1 MSAALQP
8 SIVPPEALAIIQ
20 QGAPK
25 PMTQNPSVAVD
36 SVKVQASAAAPRQ
49 SDEPQHPAKA
59 KIVKERGDEIVAI
72 VSATFRLP
80 ATIPPA
86 LLKASS
92 ERKLKKIQPF
102 TQQGIVAEA
111 LTAWL
116 QKNGYQ
122 V

>member
-8 SIVPPEALAIIQ
+8 PVVTPETLAIIH

-25 PMTQNPSVAVD
+25 PLTQNPAVAVD
-36 SVKVQASAAAPRQ
+36 SVKVQPATTPTQLDETPR
-49 SDEPQHPAKA
+49 PAKA
-59 KIVKERGDEIVAI
+59 KAGKDRGDESVAI

-92 ERKLKKIQPF
+92 ERKIKKIQPF

-122 V
+122 L

>member
-8 SIVPPEALAIIQ
+8 PTLPPEAKAFIE
-20 QGAPK
+20 QGSPK
-25 PMTQNPSVAVD
+25 PQTQNPAVSVD
-36 SVKVQASAAAPRQ
+36 SVKVQPTATPKASTGTEQ
-49 SDEPQHPAKA
+49 PAKPRHE
-59 KIVKERGDEIVAI
+59 KGRQVESVAI

-92 ERKLKKIQPF
+92 ERKIKKIQPF
-102 TQQGIVAEA
+102 TQQDIVAEA
-111 LTAWL
+111 LSLWL
-116 QKNGYQ
+116 QKNGFE